1 MWTPELQTVLCR
13 LRPSKLWRPQHQ
25 PRPHLPIPFPPKA
38 EARRPL
44 DIHYGWAGLDAGA
57 RSAPP
62 RVMWLII
69 ALWRHPCPLS
79 PELSGHRR
87 QSAIIVPPMRD
98 GDGRR
103 YYGRWCVA
111 LFALAP
117 PTRARAGEP
126 PGGGSLSPWG

>member
-1 MWTPELQTVLCR
+1 MLALHAGVVMRTPSGKMVHCR
-13 LRPSKLWRPQHQ
+13 LRPSKLWWPQHQ

-38 EARRPL
+38 EARRPF

-69 ALWRHPCPLS
+69 ALWRHLCPLS

-87 QSAIIVPPMRD
+87 QSAIIVFRLKRNT
-98 GDGRR
+98 GEGNGSR
-103 YYGRWCVA
+103 GRWCVV
-111 LFALAP
+111 LLPLPQLA
-117 PTRARAGEP
+117 
-126 PGGGSLSPWG
+126 

>member
-1 MWTPELQTVLCR
+1 MKKWCSVPPAPDR
-13 LRPSKLWRPQHQ
+13 LWRPHHQ

-87 QSAIIVPPMRD
+87 QSAIIVPPKGGTGENTETGQPPSAVPYSSLVD
-98 GDGRR
+98 LLLT
-103 YYGRWCVA
+103 YCLLLTEIPYF
-111 LFALAP
+111 FAK
-117 PTRARAGEP
+117 
-126 PGGGSLSPWG
+126 S